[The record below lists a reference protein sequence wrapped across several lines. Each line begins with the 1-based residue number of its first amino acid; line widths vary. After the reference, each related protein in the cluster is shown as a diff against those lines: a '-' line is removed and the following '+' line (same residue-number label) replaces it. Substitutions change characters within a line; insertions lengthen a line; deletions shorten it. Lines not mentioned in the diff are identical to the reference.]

1 MVTSNKDAIIA
12 LLLDIMIFASIIHVC
27 GAQSEYSL
35 VNELKQDYN
44 ELMDVMYSSD
54 ENPNFEDNIS
64 QYGANSDV
72 RWKAQEV
79 L

>member
-1 MVTSNKDAIIA
+1 MVTSKKDTIIA
-12 LLLDIMIFASIIHVC
+12 LLLDMMIFASIIRVSS
-27 GAQSEYSL
+27 ALSEYSL

-72 RWKAQEV
+72 GWKAQEV

>member
-1 MVTSNKDAIIA
+1 MVTSNKDTILT
-12 LLLDIMIFASIIHVC
+12 LLLGMIIFASIIHAC
-27 GAQSEYSL
+27 GAQTEYSL

-54 ENPNFEDNIS
+54 DNPNFEDKIS
-64 QYGANSDV
+64 QYEENSDYG
-72 RWKAQEV
+72 WKAQEV

>member
-1 MVTSNKDAIIA
+1 MVTSNKDTILT
-12 LLLDIMIFASIIHVC
+12 LLLGMIIFASMIHVC
-27 GAQSEYSL
+27 SAQTEYSL

-44 ELMDVMYSSD
+44 EFMDVMYSSD
-54 ENPNFEDNIS
+54 DNPNFEDKIS

-72 RWKAQEV
+72 GWKAQEV

>member
-1 MVTSNKDAIIA
+1 MVTSNKDTIVT
-12 LLLDIMIFASIIHVC
+12 LLLHMIFFASIIYVC

-54 ENPNFEDNIS
+54 ENPNFEDKIS
-64 QYGANSDV
+64 QYDANSDV
-72 RWKAQEV
+72 GWKAQEV